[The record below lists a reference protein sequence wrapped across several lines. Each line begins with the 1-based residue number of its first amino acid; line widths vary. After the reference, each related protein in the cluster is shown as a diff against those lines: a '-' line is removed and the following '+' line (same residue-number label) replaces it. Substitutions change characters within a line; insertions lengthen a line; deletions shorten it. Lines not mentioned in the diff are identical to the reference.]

1 MNQTFGRQLFGAIF
15 ALIQEILATFEYDLA
30 AAIML
35 GLLVPAVGV
44 LVMFACTAS
53 FLSLKIKTKTFGSPV
68 KDQQD
73 VFYFPHLRGLASILA
88 PVLLVGCGLQL
99 WLWFDNMLSGWEV
112 LTYGQPA
119 ALVAAYIQHKIRA
132 CMLVEASSQSATL
145 PPSPTLKYAS
155 AVRDS
160 GVTIDLEQ
168 KPCTPIGDRD
178 CEDELV
184 SVFETM
190 TPKGLLRNCEECF
203 DDK

>member
-1 MNQTFGRQLFGAIF
+1 MHH
-15 ALIQEILATFEYDLA
+15 
-30 AAIML
+30 
-35 GLLVPAVGV
+35 VSSGV
-44 LVMFACTAS
+44 VECHTDFKEERPQARESTCICLCQVSEF
-53 FLSLKIKTKTFGSPV
+53 SLQAGKSKI
-68 KDQQD
+68 
-73 VFYFPHLRGLASILA
+73 VFYIPHLRGLASILA

-99 WLWFDNMLSGWEV
+99 WLWFDNMLSGWQV

-145 PPSPTLKYAS
+145 PPSPTLEYAS

-184 SVFETM
+184 SVFEVM
-190 TPKGLLRNCEECF
+190 TPKGLFRNCEECF